1 MPQNEFTIGT
11 VGASFKESKIF
22 IGIITIFSLLF
33 YYSETIITKLE
44 LNYNYK
50 FYFLAI
56 FIFFLIFSII
66 YGILKQKD
74 IKTKLI
80 INENNILVRTYRKEL
95 VLDEKILNKNSN
107 FNVQTIDH
115 VTNKNL
121 TPSNITTYIFI
132 SDEINKLKYKINSSD
147 ISLINKALLS
157 IQNQGLKNLEQII
170 KNDKIIRT
178 EGKFLMRIMVI
189 GIFFIIIIGA
199 ISIFFAL
206 KYINK

>member
-147 ISLINKALLS
+147 IPLINKALLS

-178 EGKFLMRIMVI
+178 EGKFLMKIMVI

-199 ISIFFAL
+199 LSIILAL

>member
-147 ISLINKALLS
+147 ISLINESLLS